1 MSEDSDLVLKVE
13 RDGPVALLRLN
24 RPNSLNA
31 FNLELRKEIV
41 RTLAEFADDETVRT
55 VILAGSG
62 RAFSA
67 GYDISGGDNKGKK
80 RTVAEHQKMYG
91 GEIGH
96 FPLSI
101 WEFPKPII
109 AAVHGYA
116 VGGGCEVAML
126 CDMTVAAESARF
138 GEPEIRFASS
148 STMVLPWLVPMKA
161 AREILYSGKLI
172 TAQRAYE
179 LGMINEVVPE
189 GEHESV
195 AMYHAQLLA
204 KIAPLALRLVKAGI
218 NRTYEMAGFR
228 NAIAFHDNLTL
239 IIHGSETAEG
249 MAFREVQ
256 AKDGLRAALKWRD
269 EQFRQVEERYGKKGS
284 AAH

>member
-1 MSEDSDLVLKVE
+1 MSETPDPVLTIE
-13 RDGPVALLRLN
+13 RDGPVALLRFN
-24 RPNSLNA
+24 RPSALNA
-31 FNLELRKEIV
+31 FNSELRKEIIKSLSE
-41 RTLAEFADDETVRT
+41 LATDDDTRA

-67 GYDISGGDNKGKK
+67 GYDISAGGNRDKK
-80 RTVAEHQKMYG
+80 PTVAEYQKMYD

-101 WEFPKPII
+101 WDFPKPII

-116 VGGGCEVAML
+116 VGGGCEIAML
-126 CDMTVAAESARF
+126 CDMTVATESAKF

-148 STMVLPWLVPMKA
+148 STLVLPWLVPMKA

-172 TAQRAYE
+172 GAQRAYE
-179 LGMINEVVPE
+179 LGMINEVVAD
-189 GEHESV
+189 GDHERA
-195 AMYHAQLLA
+195 AMYHAQLLSR
-204 KIAPLALRLVKAGI
+204 IAPLALRLVKAGL

-228 NAIAFHDNLTL
+228 NAIAFHDNLTA

-249 MAFREVQ
+249 LAFRDVQ

-269 EQFRQVEERYGKKGS
+269 AQFSQVDELYGNKGS
-284 AAH
+284 SQ

>member
-1 MSEDSDLVLKVE
+1 MSEDSDQVITIE
-13 RDGPVALLRLN
+13 RDGPVALLRFN
-24 RPNSLNA
+24 RPDSLNA

-41 RTLAEFADDETVRT
+41 RMLAELSDDDTVRT
-55 VILAGSG
+55 VILSGSG

-67 GYDISGGDNKGKK
+67 GYDISGDDSDGKK
-80 RTVAEHQKMYG
+80 RTVAEYQKMYD

-96 FPLSI
+96 FPLAI
-101 WEFPKPII
+101 WDFPKPLI

-116 VGGGCEVAML
+116 VGGGCEIAML
-126 CDMTVAAESARF
+126 CDVTIAAESAKF

-148 STMVLPWLVPMKA
+148 STLVLPWLVPMKA

-172 TAQRAYE
+172 GAKRAYD
-179 LGMINEVVPE
+179 LGMINEVVPD
-189 GEHESV
+189 GDHESV
-195 AMYHAQLLA
+195 AMYHAQMMS
-204 KIAPLALRLVKAGI
+204 KIAPLALRLVKAGL

-228 NAIAFHDNLTL
+228 NAIAYHDNLTA

-249 MAFREVQ
+249 LAFREVQ

-269 EQFRQVEERYGKKGS
+269 AQFREVDEKYGKKEI
-284 AAH
+284 AQ

>member
-1 MSEDSDLVLKVE
+1 MSENPDCVLTIE
-13 RDGPVALLRLN
+13 RDGPVALLRFN
-24 RPNSLNA
+24 RPSSLNA

-41 RTLAEFADDETVRT
+41 RVLAELADDDDVRA

-67 GYDISGGDNKGKK
+67 GYDISGGGSGDKK
-80 RTVAEHQKMYG
+80 PTVAEYQKMYD
-91 GEIGH
+91 GEVGH
-96 FPLSI
+96 FPLAI
-101 WEFPKPII
+101 WDFPKPII

-116 VGGGCEVAML
+116 VGGGCEIAML
-126 CDMTVAAESARF
+126 CDMTISAESAKF

-148 STMVLPWLVPMKA
+148 STLVLPWLVPMKA

-172 TAQRAYE
+172 DARRAYE
-179 LGMINEVVPE
+179 LGMINEVVPD
-189 GEHESV
+189 GDHERA
-195 AMYHAQLLA
+195 AMYHAQMMSR
-204 KIAPLALRLVKAGI
+204 IAPLALRLVKAGL

-228 NAIAFHDNLTL
+228 NAIAFHDNLTS

-249 MAFREVQ
+249 LAFREVQ

-269 EQFRQVEERYGKKGS
+269 AQFSQVDELYGNKGG
-284 AAH
+284 AR